1 MKAVAYYQSLPA
13 EHPEA
18 LQDVQLAD
26 PTPGPHDLLVEVRA
40 ISVNPVDTKIRLG
53 VAPDNGAAKVLGWDA
68 TGVVKAV
75 GSEVSLFQPGDRV
88 FYAGAID
95 RAGANSELHLVDER
109 IVGHMPNSLSFAE
122 AAALPLTAIT
132 AWELLFER
140 LQVAEGSVDQGQSLL
155 IVGAAGGV
163 GSILT
168 QLARRLTGLT
178 VIGTASRP
186 ETQAWVRELGAHH
199 VIDHSKPLS
208 EELTRIGIGKVTHVA
223 SLTQTDQHYT
233 QLVESLKPQGRL
245 ALIDDPLQ
253 PLDVMQL
260 KRKSL
265 SLHWELMFTR
275 SLYQTED
282 MIEQHRLLD
291 RVSDLVDSGVL
302 KTTLGE
308 HFGTINAANLRRAH
322 ALLESGKAKGKIVL
336 EGF

>member
-13 EHPEA
+13 DHPEA
-18 LQDVQLAD
+18 LQDVQLTD

-53 VAPDNGAAKVLGWDA
+53 VAPDSGAAKVLGWDA

-208 EELTRIGIGKVTHVA
+208 EELARIGIGQVTHVA

-282 MIEQHRLLD
+282 MIEQHRLLE

-308 HFGTINAANLRRAH
+308 HFGRINAANLRRAH